1 MSLKKY
7 ITESERATAFPVTGD
22 VLRVVVNEYSE
33 NEIAID
39 FPVVEH
45 TEDSIVFES
54 DEYAYG
60 ILEGC
65 NYVGDSTD
73 GKIDPPSE
81 KELDEG
87 MGSKC
92 CKYCGD
98 EIYKPTTDCGY
109 DSQDPDGE
117 NWEIIDIDGDGD
129 ADIAISNEGYRS
141 ITNEGTLMERI
152 KDGKI
157 YCPEA
162 CCGTKVMDCTCG
174 AKCPHCN
181 CKQIQKLAGEIKM
194 FEDQATL
201 YKRMGVPSSAEYYTR
216 KLTEA
221 VEQTQRLIE
230 DVEDVE
236 AMITRRIMNHPEF
249 SDMVREYGIEQITQA
264 IADTAEF
271 HGDDDDEI
279 GSSDVSAM
287 VNDTIKS
294 LRRMIEGDGPDE
306 DTINESPRD
315 LKPGDSV
322 MTKDRGMLKIK
333 YIYTKEKDR
342 YDALVLFDPENYKPK
357 VSGGD
362 FQYHTYKLGDPGSDL
377 EYNKED
383 DSDLLDPEIVA
394 KFRSATM
401 APGGA
406 GKVVKQLYAKVYQS
420 IEKNGYLVREY
431 LDDNAPMFSQMFE
444 KYEDLDS
451 LVKALDDDTLEKL
464 ADELESVADELKIQS
479 RAYVGGWIMPKTLI
493 TQGDGPDEEQRDRT
507 KMDEAEYQGRKVKL
521 GKPMQGDVKK
531 FKVYVKDP
539 KTGNVKK
546 VNFGHGGS
554 SVKGKAMSI
563 KKNNPAARKSFRARH
578 NCDNPGPRTK
588 ARYWSCRKW

>member
-22 VLRVVVNEYSE
+22 VLEVVIREDFDD
-33 NEIAID
+33 EIAID

-45 TEDSIVFES
+45 TDDSIVFES
-54 DEYAYG
+54 DEYAYD

-65 NYVGDSTD
+65 NFVGDSTD

-81 KELDEG
+81 DLDEG
-87 MGSKC
+87 MGQKCC

-98 EIYKPTTDCGY
+98 ELYGEPKTNCSY
-109 DSQDPDGE
+109 DINNPDQD
-117 NWEIIDIDGDGD
+117 NWIMVDIDKDGA

-201 YKRMGVPSSAEYYTR
+201 YRRMGVPSSAEYYTR

-230 DVEDVE
+230 GVEEVE

-264 IADTAEF
+264 ISDTAEF

-279 GSSDVSAM
+279 GSSDISAM

-294 LRRMIEGDGPDE
+294 LKRVIEGEDYHYSTGERVKKKDE
-306 DTINESPRD
+306 
-315 LKPGDSV
+315 
-322 MTKDRGMLKIK
+322 
-333 YIYTKEKDR
+333 
-342 YDALVLFDPENYKPK
+342 
-357 VSGGD
+357 
-362 FQYHTYKLGDPGSDL
+362 
-377 EYNKED
+377 
-383 DSDLLDPEIVA
+383 
-394 KFRSATM
+394 
-401 APGGA
+401 
-406 GKVVKQLYAKVYQS
+406 
-420 IEKNGYLVREY
+420 
-431 LDDNAPMFSQMFE
+431 
-444 KYEDLDS
+444 
-451 LVKALDDDTLEKL
+451 
-464 ADELESVADELKIQS
+464 
-479 RAYVGGWIMPKTLI
+479 
-493 TQGDGPDEEQRDRT
+493 DGPDEEQRDRT
-507 KMDEAEYQGRKVKL
+507 RAEKMDEAEYQGRKVKL
-521 GKPMQGDVKK
+521 NKPMQGDVKK

-554 SVKGKAMSI
+554 SVKGKAMKI
-563 KKNNPAARKSFRARH
+563 RKNNPKARKSFRARH
-578 NCDNPGPRTK
+578 NCDNPGPKTK

>member
-45 TEDSIVFES
+45 TDNSIVFES
-54 DEYAYG
+54 DDYAYG

-81 KELDEG
+81 EELDEG

-181 CKQIQKLAGEIKM
+181 CKQIQKLAGEVKM
-194 FEDQATL
+194 FEEQATL

-221 VEQTQRLIE
+221 VEQTQRLME

-306 DTINESPRD
+306 
-315 LKPGDSV
+315 
-322 MTKDRGMLKIK
+322 
-333 YIYTKEKDR
+333 
-342 YDALVLFDPENYKPK
+342 
-357 VSGGD
+357 
-362 FQYHTYKLGDPGSDL
+362 
-377 EYNKED
+377 
-383 DSDLLDPEIVA
+383 
-394 KFRSATM
+394 
-401 APGGA
+401 
-406 GKVVKQLYAKVYQS
+406 
-420 IEKNGYLVREY
+420 
-431 LDDNAPMFSQMFE
+431 
-444 KYEDLDS
+444 
-451 LVKALDDDTLEKL
+451 
-464 ADELESVADELKIQS
+464 
-479 RAYVGGWIMPKTLI
+479 
-493 TQGDGPDEEQRDRT
+493 EQRDRT
-507 KMDEAEYQGRKVKL
+507 RAEKMDEAEYQGRKVKL

-554 SVKGKAMSI
+554 SVKGKAMKI
-563 KKNNPAARKSFRARH
+563 RKNNPKARKSFRARH